1 VHLTL
6 LALGLAS
13 MLMLGLALDMARFAA
28 AWMEASHLAAT
39 AAEAGA
45 GWIDEDAARDDRL
58 VVDLQRSPTAALAV
72 SEGGGR
78 TVEVTATP
86 DRVCVVVSVVVRPTI
101 LGTLG
106 AASKEARASSCAE
119 PRKG

>member
-6 LALGLAS
+6 LALGFAS

-39 AAEAGA
+39 AAE
-45 GWIDEDAARDDRL
+45 DRL